1 MAFER
6 KGCHHFVFKVPK
18 VESLLAM
25 EKKLTAISRTNFEAN
40 FGSILSLLHVEV
52 DTSVLITLAQFF
64 DYPLRCF
71 TFRDF
76 QLSPTIEE
84 FEKILGSSIEGKL
97 CYMRET
103 PIEAEIVKAL
113 HLDQEGISSLRA
125 PKGIEGFFKTTLE
138 AKAQEELAK
147 GNWRAHN
154 AILALL
160 VYGLVLFP
168 RRDNVISMSAVGVF
182 LTRNPVPTL
191 LADCLYSLCDRRSAK
206 KGGQVQCCIPLL
218 MSWFWLHMPE
228 KGPFVE
234 DASTNWSEKLSSLSA
249 SDIRWYSRSLDT
261 PKMLLRCEG
270 FPNVPLIGT
279 LGCVNYNPVLAT
291 RQLGYPIEG
300 EPEKVLLTEFVLKPE
315 DSNLELWEKVKRAW
329 RKVDKTLMGKKN
341 CLAKEAYTRW
351 VKGRVQEI
359 RMPFAITTPVTYASQ
374 EPEPIITVS
383 KEEADALKDQ
393 IAKLKKENEDL
404 QFKCFSF
411 QGEAKSF
418 KRERDAKDEEIQGCK
433 KRVKEAQERE
443 EKYKDGLASSNLS
456 ITALKEEIKGLKRS
470 NDEMYATGNKAMIAQ
485 GDWRKKF
492 EEKTLELK
500 KVQQEFKK
508 LKQEK
513 ELELLRKE
521 KLHSQ
526 ERRKDKE
533 SMQRYEESLA
543 QITRAHEDQMI
554 QVAEQI
560 ERLEKD
566 LKYHKLVIEMSLQE
580 MARWRIAFREM
591 PLVSTSVLDEMP
603 RMLRMAEAEV
613 PFLNVSG
620 AVKEFVCY
628 CRAVVTAYKNV
639 VKKAK
644 KGL

>member
-6 KGCHHFVFKVPK
+6 KGRHHFVFKVPK
-18 VESLLAM
+18 VDSLVAM
-25 EKKLTAISRTNFEAN
+25 EKKLTSLSQANFEAN
-40 FGSILSLLHVEV
+40 YGSILGLLHVEV
-52 DTSVLITLAQFF
+52 DTTALVTLAQFF
-64 DYPLRCF
+64 DRPLRCF
-71 TFRDF
+71 TFQDF
-76 QLSPTIEE
+76 QLSPTLEE
-84 FEKILGSSIEGKL
+84 FEKILGLSIEGKL

-103 PIEAEIVKAL
+103 PNEADIVKAL
-113 HLDQEGISSLRA
+113 HLDQEGISSLQA
-125 PKGIEGFFKTTLE
+125 PKGVEGFFKTTLE
-138 AKAQEELAK
+138 ARAQEELAK
-147 GNWRAHN
+147 GNWKAHN

-168 RRDNVISMSAVGVF
+168 SRDNIISMAAVGVF
-182 LTRNPVPTL
+182 LTKNPVPTL
-191 LADCLYSLCDRRSAK
+191 LADCLYSLCDRSSVR
-206 KGGQVQCCIPLL
+206 KGGQVQCCVPLL

-234 DASTNWSEKLSSLSA
+234 DVSAKWSDKLVSLTA
-249 SDIRWYSRSLDT
+249 NVIRWYSRRLDS
-261 PKMLLRCEG
+261 PKMLLKCDG

-279 LGCVNYNPVLAT
+279 LGCVNYNPVLAI
-291 RQLGYPIEG
+291 RQLGYPMEG
-300 EPEKVLLTEFVLKPE
+300 EPEKALLTEFILRFEDDDPE
-315 DSNLELWEKVKRAW
+315 MWGRVKRAW
-329 RKVDKTLMGKKN
+329 RRIDKTLMGRKN
-341 CLAKEAYTRW
+341 CLATEAYTQW
-351 VKGRVQEI
+351 VRNRVPQI
-359 RMPFAITTPVTYASQ
+359 PMPFATTTPITY

-492 EEKTLELK
+492 EEKTQELK

-554 QVAEQI
+554 QVTEQI
-560 ERLEKD
+560 EHLEKD

-580 MARWRIAFREM
+580 MTRWRIAFHKM
-591 PLVSTSVLDEMP
+591 LLVSTSVLDEMP

>member
-1 MAFER
+1 
-6 KGCHHFVFKVPK
+6 
-18 VESLLAM
+18 
-25 EKKLTAISRTNFEAN
+25 
-40 FGSILSLLHVEV
+40 
-52 DTSVLITLAQFF
+52 
-64 DYPLRCF
+64 
-71 TFRDF
+71 
-76 QLSPTIEE
+76 
-84 FEKILGSSIEGKL
+84 
-97 CYMRET
+97 
-103 PIEAEIVKAL
+103 
-113 HLDQEGISSLRA
+113 
-125 PKGIEGFFKTTLE
+125 
-138 AKAQEELAK
+138 
-147 GNWRAHN
+147 
-154 AILALL
+154 
-160 VYGLVLFP
+160 
-168 RRDNVISMSAVGVF
+168 
-182 LTRNPVPTL
+182 
-191 LADCLYSLCDRRSAK
+191 
-206 KGGQVQCCIPLL
+206 
-218 MSWFWLHMPE
+218 
-228 KGPFVE
+228 
-234 DASTNWSEKLSSLSA
+234 
-249 SDIRWYSRSLDT
+249 
-261 PKMLLRCEG
+261 
-270 FPNVPLIGT
+270 
-279 LGCVNYNPVLAT
+279 
-291 RQLGYPIEG
+291 
-300 EPEKVLLTEFVLKPE
+300 
-315 DSNLELWEKVKRAW
+315 
-329 RKVDKTLMGKKN
+329 
-341 CLAKEAYTRW
+341 
-351 VKGRVQEI
+351 
-359 RMPFAITTPVTYASQ
+359 MPFAITTPVTYASQ
-374 EPEPIITVS
+374 EPEPIITIS

-393 IAKLKKENEDL
+393 VAKLKKENEDL

-418 KRERDAKDEEIQGCK
+418 KRERDAKNEEIQGCK

-456 ITALKEEIKGLKRS
+456 IKALKEEIKGLKRS

-492 EEKTLELK
+492 EEKTQELK

-591 PLVSTSVLDEMP
+591 LLVSTSVLDEMP